1 MGLPML
7 ATYHH
12 SEFSAEAALE
22 AKSETVSV
30 CIPARDTGALA
41 GRTVERVMEL
51 VELGLV
57 EEVLVIDGSEG
68 AETGE
73 AARAAG
79 AEVVREEELLP
90 DAGPALGKGDA
101 MWRGLSRCTGELVC
115 FVDSDLYDFEAA
127 HVVALLAPL
136 FRDEAIAFTKATYER
151 PLIVGGREL
160 RGEGGR
166 VTELTAR
173 PLLELFFPDA
183 AAFRQ
188 PLAGECAGRRWAFER
203 IPFCTGY
210 GVEIA
215 MIVDLVAL
223 LGLERMAQVD
233 LGVRRN
239 PNQSLRNLSEMARDV
254 AAALLAR
261 VEGMPVDAAER
272 AGARLVERPPL
283 AEWAARSG
291 VDSSAAL

>member
-7 ATYHH
+7 ATYQH

-22 AKSETVSV
+22 AKREPVSV
-30 CIPARDTGALA
+30 CIPARDTGDLA
-41 GRTVERVMEL
+41 GRTVEQVMEL

-57 EEVLVIDGSEG
+57 DQVLVIDGSRG
-68 AETGE
+68 TDTAA

-79 AEVVREEELLP
+79 AEVLREEELLP

-115 FVDSDLYDFEAA
+115 FVDSDLYDFQAA

-136 FRDEAIAFTKATYER
+136 LLDEALAFTKATYER
-151 PLIVGGREL
+151 PLIVGGTEL

-173 PLLELFFPDA
+173 PLLELFFPEA

-215 MIVDLVAL
+215 MIVDLVAA

-239 PNQSLRNLSEMARDV
+239 PNQSLRNLGEMARDV
-254 AAALLAR
+254 AAALLQR
-261 VEGMPVDAAER
+261 VEEVPDGVAER

-283 AEWAARSG
+283 AEWAARGS
-291 VDSSAAL
+291 VDSRAAL

>member
-1 MGLPML
+1 
-7 ATYHH
+7 
-12 SEFSAEAALE
+12 
-22 AKSETVSV
+22 
-30 CIPARDTGALA
+30 
-41 GRTVERVMEL
+41 
-51 VELGLV
+51 
-57 EEVLVIDGSEG
+57 VLVIDGSEG

-188 PLAGECAGRRWAFER
+188 PLAGECAGRRWTFER

-261 VEGMPVDAAER
+261 VEGMPGDAAER